1 MTCCIGIDCSNLK
14 QPSEKRNVRGRLAS
28 SYLKDALNSSSEGL
42 GHSKSWSYNL
52 HIDTQITLQG
62 NHGKPETSRADPEE
76 RYLPE

>member
-1 MTCCIGIDCSNLK
+1 MTCCIGIDCGNLK

-42 GHSKSWSYNL
+42 GHSKSQLYNL
-52 HIDTQITLQG
+52 RIDTQVTLRG
-62 NHGKPETSRADPEE
+62 NHGKPGTSRAGSEE